1 VTGVQTCA
9 LPILIT
15 DPKTVPS
22 GRVGRVVFGLLV
34 AVASTLLM
42 APQVDEFGTKVA
54 LLSGLVLMCAARP
67 LIDRL
72 VPEPRTDADRIRAFA
87 ARLVPSGIGGP
98 ARGVAGGVMALVA
111 VVVIGGGIVLAGT
124 PARGAHAAV
133 SSEALSRPPTTINAD
148 TLPAITVG
156 DDVLSFDHTL
166 DGPGMAA
173 VVVTLA
179 QNLELENQALLTRD
193 ASLLPQVD
201 HGDRLDELQ
210 QRLADATASGTTKV
224 QHYAFDTI
232 DAHLIV
238 PFGKQTGLS
247 LGLDA
252 RGTVTEDT
260 YDANGSLVSHVTSPF
275 AQTFAVRRALGDRW
289 LNVGVLPFGTR

>member
-1 VTGVQTCA
+1 
-9 LPILIT
+9 
-15 DPKTVPS
+15 
-22 GRVGRVVFGLLV
+22 VVFGLLV

-42 APQVDEFGTKVA
+42 APQTDEFGTKVA
-54 LLSGLVLMCAARP
+54 LLGGLVLMCAVRP
-67 LIDRL
+67 LIDRV
-72 VPEPRTDADRIRAFA
+72 VPEPRSEADRVRAFA
-87 ARLVPSGIGGP
+87 GRLVPGGITGP
-98 ARGVAGGVMALVA
+98 ARGAAGVGLAAIAVA
-111 VVVIGGGIVLAGT
+111 VIGGGIVLAGT
-124 PARGAHAAV
+124 PARTAHAAV
-133 SSEALSRPPTTINAD
+133 SSEALSRPPTTINGD

-193 ASLLPQVD
+193 AALLEQVD
-201 HGDRLDELQ
+201 HGDRLDEMRA
-210 QRLADATASGTTKV
+210 RLATAQATGTTTI
-224 QHYAFDTI
+224 QHYRFDTI
-232 DAHLIV
+232 ASHLIV

-252 RGTVTEDT
+252 KGTLTEET
-260 YDANGSLVSHVTSPF
+260 YDGTGKLVSSTDAPF

-289 LNVGVLPFGTR
+289 LNVGVLPFGSR